1 MIENVDNTNNSSN
14 RSKAIDKLLDYDLK
28 NYVRVLNISTDT
40 IRGLAEFSRAQ
51 QSKLA
56 TALSEQVEAQE
67 YFSKNRPRI
76 ASELF
81 ESWKIDNNNRKKG
94 ERLY

>member
-28 NYVRVLNISTDT
+28 NYVRVLNISTDK
-40 IRGLAEFSRAQ
+40 IRELAELTRVQ

-56 TALSEQVEAQE
+56 TVLAEQVESQE
-67 YFSKNRPRI
+67 YLSKNRARI

-81 ESWKIDNNNRKKG
+81 QNWKIDKNKREKG
-94 ERLY
+94 GRLY